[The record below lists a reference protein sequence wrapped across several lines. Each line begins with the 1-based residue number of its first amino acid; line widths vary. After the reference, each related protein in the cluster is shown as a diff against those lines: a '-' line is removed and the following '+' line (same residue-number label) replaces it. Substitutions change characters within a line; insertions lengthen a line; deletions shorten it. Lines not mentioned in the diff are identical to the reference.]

1 MLATCKPGF
10 FSNGDTIVCF
20 CESERRSSANDALTM
35 LVMYRKSKS
44 MSLRT
49 RKVGTVSSEQDLKGD
64 VVSVVM
70 RRTSMSVHG

>member
-10 FSNGDTIVCF
+10 FSNGDTIVCFCF

-49 RKVGTVSSEQDLKGD
+49 RKVGTGSSEQDLKGD
-64 VVSVVM
+64 VMM
-70 RRTSMSVHG
+70 RRTSVSVHG